1 MNKPTLPQNIILLAQ
16 LRENEKDLP
25 IFQKMI
31 YNDLDFKSSIVHNF
45 SILILSDVRLKC
57 GYDRRKGKPRTF
69 HGVEK

>member
-16 LRENEKDLP
+16 FRENEK
-25 IFQKMI
+25 
-31 YNDLDFKSSIVHNF
+31 DLDFKSSIVHNF

>member
-1 MNKPTLPQNIILLAQ
+1 MNKPTLPQNIILFAQ
-16 LRENEKDLP
+16 LRENEK
-25 IFQKMI
+25 I
-31 YNDLDFKSSIVHNF
+31 YKDLDFKSSIVHNF

>member
-16 LRENEKDLP
+16 LRENEKS
-25 IFQKMI
+25 ISMI
-31 YNDLDFKSSIVHNF
+31 YKDLDFKSSIVHNF